1 MNENSI
7 DLLEKESSLEAR
19 QSLESFSRLANKSTL
34 AGHPRDEERWFR
46 FLCLA
51 HKANKQMDV
60 DLVIKSLE
68 DLRWSNDDAYRLGL
82 QFEFSQ
88 SLLSFIDE

>member
-7 DLLEKESSLEAR
+7 NLLERKSSLETRKA
-19 QSLESFSRLANKSTL
+19 LESFSKLANKSTL
-34 AGHPRDEERWFR
+34 GGHPRDQERWFR
-46 FLCLA
+46 FLYLA
-51 HKANKQMDV
+51 HKADKQIDV

-88 SLLSFIDE
+88 NLLSFINE